1 MDASLSSAELA
12 AALAGPV
19 PPLVIDVRREP
30 AWHEAADRLPCALRR
45 APDKVADWAGSL
57 PASRPVVVYCVHGHQ
72 VSQGTAASLRA
83 GGRDA
88 RFLAGG
94 IEAWREAGG
103 ALAGK
108 PRGAGTRWVTRERP
122 QIDRI
127 ACPWLIAR
135 FVDPAAEF
143 LYVPTADVTRVAGE
157 RDAVPFDVA
166 GAALGHHG
174 DRCSFDAFVAAF
186 GLGGDPALER
196 LATIVRGADTDTLA
210 LAPESA
216 GLLAISRGLS
226 LGFTDDHAMLAHGM
240 TLYDALHRWA
250 ARDAA
255 AGETWTLAS
264 R

>member
-1 MDASLSSAELA
+1 MDASIPCAEFA

-19 PPLVIDVRREP
+19 PPLVIDVRRDA
-30 AWHEAADRLPCALRR
+30 AWREAGDRLAGALRR
-45 APDKVADWAGSL
+45 APDAIDGWADSL

-72 VSQGTAASLRA
+72 VSQGAAARLRA

-88 RFLAGG
+88 RYLEGG

-108 PRGAGTRWVTRERP
+108 ARGAGTRWVTRERP

-127 ACPWLIAR
+127 ACPWLVAR

-143 LYVPTADVTRVAGE
+143 LYVPTLEVTRIASE
-157 RDAVPFDVA
+157 REAVPFDVA
-166 GAALGHHG
+166 GAALGHDG

-196 LATIVRGADTDTLA
+196 VATIVRGADTDALA

-240 TLYDALHRWA
+240 TVYDALYRWA
-250 ARDAA
+250 ARDG
-255 AGETWTLAS
+255 AGGGTWTLAS